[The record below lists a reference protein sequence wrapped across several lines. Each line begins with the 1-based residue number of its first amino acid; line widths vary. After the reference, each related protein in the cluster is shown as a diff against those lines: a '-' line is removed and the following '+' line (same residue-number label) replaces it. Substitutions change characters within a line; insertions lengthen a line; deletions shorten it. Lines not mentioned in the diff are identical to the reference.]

1 MLYVHSNGATMP
13 ALGFGTFRMEPKD
26 VVKMVPLA
34 IKQGFR
40 HIDTAQAYGNE
51 DAVGEALVAS
61 GIARDEIFLTTK
73 VWIDNFDP
81 QDFLPSIEDSLK
93 KLRVDHVDLLLLHWP
108 FVKKVPMDVQMPEFN
123 KAVDRGMTRH
133 IGLSNYTVSQIN
145 QAVSLSK
152 APIVTNQVEYHPYLS
167 QQLVL
172 NACKQHGM
180 ALTSYYGMADGLVPR
195 DERLADIGSAYG
207 KSAAQVALRW
217 LIQQPNVAALSK
229 TVNPSRLAEN
239 FDIFDFSLSTGDM
252 EAIHALARQDGRLL
266 SPAQRAP
273 DWDK

>member
-1 MLYVHSNGATMP
+1 MLYVHSNGATIP

-26 VVKMVPLA
+26 VIKMVPLA

-51 DAVGEALVAS
+51 EAVGEALSVS

-73 VWIDNFDP
+73 VWIDNFAP
-81 QDFLPSIEDSLK
+81 ENFLPSIEDSLK

-108 FVKKVPMDVQMPEFN
+108 FVEKVPMEVQMAEFN
-123 KAVDRGMTRH
+123 KAVEMGMTRH

-152 APIVTNQVEYHPYLS
+152 APFVTNQVEYHPYLS

-172 NACKQHGM
+172 KACEQHGM
-180 ALTSYYGMADGLVPR
+180 SLTSYYGMADGLVPK
-195 DERLADIGSAYG
+195 DERLADIGSTYG

-217 LIQQPNVAALSK
+217 LLQQTNVAALSK
-229 TVNPSRLAEN
+229 TVNPSRLSEN
-239 FDIFDFSLSTGDM
+239 FDIFDFELSASDM
-252 EAIHALARQDGRLL
+252 DAIHALAREDGRLL
-266 SPAQRAP
+266 SPAPRAP
-273 DWDK
+273 VWDN